1 MPAFGTGSKDVVFFY
16 GSLMQGLGAAER
28 LGIVSRLRSLGPG
41 AIAGELYDLGDWPGL
56 RPGQGRVVG
65 ELYAPQDDAVLPL
78 LDSFEGFDP
87 EHPADSIYRRERVP
101 LLDGERLGPVWTY
114 VFNEVPEPDRWIPHG
129 DWRRYL
135 AERGGRA
142 PRS

>member
-1 MPAFGTGSKDVVFFY
+1 MAEEEDVEAVIAESYARIFYRNSVDGGFFIPLEAKQKLTEEILEAL
-16 GSLMQGLGAAER
+16 GHAHGQGLVHR
-28 LGIVSRLRSLGPG
+28 
-41 AIAGELYDLGDWPGL
+41 DLK
-56 RPGQGRVVG
+56 
-65 ELYAPQDDAVLPL
+65 
-78 LDSFEGFDP
+78 
-87 EHPADSIYRRERVP
+87 PANV

-135 AERGGRA
+135 AERGARA